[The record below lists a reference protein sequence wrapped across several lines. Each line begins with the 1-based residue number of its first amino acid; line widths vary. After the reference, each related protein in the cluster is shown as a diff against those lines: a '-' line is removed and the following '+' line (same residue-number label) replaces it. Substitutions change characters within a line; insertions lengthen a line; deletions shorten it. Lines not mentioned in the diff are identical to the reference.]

1 MQVLKNVSFHFHLF
15 ETRSDERRRLLRTGR
30 VEAGLLGLH
39 RVLHHRRHRLRSPGH
54 GREIHSVQMHK
65 SLSTKGNFKP
75 HS

>member
-1 MQVLKNVSFHFHLF
+1 MQVLKNVNFHFHLF
-15 ETRSDERRRLLRTGR
+15 EIRSDERRRLLRVGR